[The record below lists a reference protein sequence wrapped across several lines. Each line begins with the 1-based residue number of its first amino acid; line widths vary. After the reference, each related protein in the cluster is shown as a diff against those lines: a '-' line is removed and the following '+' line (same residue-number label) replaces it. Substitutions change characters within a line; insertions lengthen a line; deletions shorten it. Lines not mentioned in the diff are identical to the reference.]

1 MENDQKSKPVF
12 FHGTKIVLTTTTQ
25 LIDEL
30 EALTDRHLSIV
41 RDFQT
46 MDHEILEEK
55 PHPDAWNALECIHH
69 LNLYGNY
76 YLTEIEKALDKNRKS
91 APEKMYKSG
100 WIGNYF
106 AREMWPGEKSKKTK
120 TFKKMDPAGQNLSV
134 EVLKEFEEQQ
144 LRLQKLLKKSRNVDL
159 MKIKIPLTIS
169 RWIQLRL
176 GDILRIV
183 IFHNERHIRQAIRAL
198 GSAPT
203 SG

>member
-30 EALTDRHLSIV
+30 EVLTDRHLSIV

-76 YLTEIEKALDKNRKS
+76 YLTERSEEHTSELQSRGHLVCRLLLEK
-91 APEKMYKSG
+91 
-100 WIGNYF
+100 
-106 AREMWPGEKSKKTK
+106 T
-120 TFKKMDPAGQNLSV
+120 
-134 EVLKEFEEQQ
+134 
-144 LRLQKLLKKSRNVDL
+144 
-159 MKIKIPLTIS
+159 
-169 RWIQLRL
+169 
-176 GDILRIV
+176 
-183 IFHNERHIRQAIRAL
+183 
-198 GSAPT
+198 
-203 SG
+203 